1 MSLRARL
8 STYWCAFQEHLF
20 PTIEQDL
27 GPLGE
32 RYQSF
37 ITVLELVRVEQH
49 LPCCRSLRGRPQQD
63 RAALAR
69 AFIAKAVF
77 QIDTTRALRE
87 RLANDRALRRLCG
100 WESIRALPSEATFSR
115 AFAEFAEGAL
125 PSRLHEALITD
136 TMQEQLVGHVSR
148 DATAIEGREKAT
160 PKPQQPAKPKPKRKR
175 GRPRKGEER
184 PKEPSRLERQQEM
197 TLPEM
202 LADLPQSCAVGTKRN
217 AKGYQESWIGY
228 KLHIDAGDGGIPLS
242 CILTSASV
250 NDSQVAIPLATMT
263 AERVTNLYDLMDAAY
278 DAAEIR
284 AHSESL
290 GHVPIIDVN
299 PRNNSA
305 TFKQELKQEAKAKR
319 TLGQPY
325 AKDVRY
331 RERSTVERVNGRLK
345 DEFGARQVRVR
356 GHSKVLCHLMFG
368 AGVDRGPVAALG
380 ELKTRLRSG
389 HIPPV
394 PKLFAGR

>member
-49 LPCCRSLRGRPQQD
+49 LPCCRTLRGRPQQD

-160 PKPQQPAKPKPKRKR
+160 PKPQQPAKPKRKR

-197 TLPEM
+197 TLTEM
-202 LADLPQSCAVGTKRN
+202 LDDLPQSCAVGTKRN

-228 KLHIDAGDGGIPLS
+228 KLHIDAADGGIPLS

-263 AERVTNLYDLMDAAY
+263 AARVTNLYDLMDAAY

-299 PRNNSA
+299 PRQQQCHIQA
-305 TFKQELKQEAKAKR
+305 GTEAGGESEAHSR
-319 TLGQPY
+319 PT
-325 AKDVRY
+325 VRQGCALPGA
-331 RERSTVERVNGRLK
+331 VDG
-345 DEFGARQVRVR
+345 GARQRSAEGRVR
-356 GHSKVLCHLMFG
+356 RPAGTCARPPQG
-368 AGVDRGPVAALG
+368 AVPPDVRGPGVDRGPVAALG
-380 ELKTRLRSG
+380 ELKTRLRCG